1 MLTDEDRKNLMTKFW
16 QHAEVM
22 GQSFRPHPPKIG
34 QVYAFEMSDNTVK
47 IGATSK
53 SEKRIHEVEQKVYL
67 KVLRWHF
74 TDFAPYEFITK
85 TELHCHSKFDAR
97 RVRGEFFDI
106 PFEEACAEL
115 DRYNETFN
123 AALKAADEKLLDEI
137 DVYFNDFLPLY
148 EAHQSKYPIKLVPAD
163 AAPAPD
169 IASLKAQIEELQS
182 VLKPATSAP
191 EKSALQAQ
199 IDELR
204 KGINEYKA
212 LVEMFINL
220 LEECRTEIK
229 RPLTD
234 FERADKLLI
243 IADKISDPV
252 KKETILIKAANLFVD
267 KKFV

>member
-1 MLTDEDRKNLMTKFW
+1 MLTDKDRKNLMTKFW

-22 GQSFRPHPPKIG
+22 GQPLRPCPSKIG
-34 QVYAFEMSDNTVK
+34 QVYVFEMSDNTVK

-53 SEKRIHEVEQKVYL
+53 SEKRIHEVEKQFYL

-85 TELHCHSKFDAR
+85 TELHCHAKFDDR

-148 EAHQSKYPIKLVPAD
+148 EAHQTKYQIKLVPA
-163 AAPAPD
+163 AEPAPD
-169 IASLKAQIEELQS
+169 VASLKAQINEL
-182 VLKPATSAP
+182 
-191 EKSALQAQ
+191 KSAFNALKSNG
-199 IDELR
+199 DELR
-204 KGINEYKA
+204 KS
-212 LVEMFINL
+212 
-220 LEECRTEIK
+220 LEEQKELPEVLLHAFADIADNIK
-229 RPLTD
+229 KRLTRD
-234 FERADKLLI
+234 ERADKLLI

-252 KKETILIKAANLFVD
+252 KKETILIKAANLFVGN
-267 KKFV
+267 KFV

>member
-16 QHAEVM
+16 QHADFF
-22 GQSFRPHPPKIG
+22 GQPFRPHPPKIG

-85 TELHCHSKFDAR
+85 TEWHCHAKFDDR

-123 AALKAADEKLLDEI
+123 AALKAADEKFLDEI

-148 EAHQSKYPIKLVPAD
+148 EAHQTKYQIKLVPVD
-163 AAPAPD
+163 
-169 IASLKAQIEELQS
+169 
-182 VLKPATSAP
+182 TSAP
-191 EKSALQAQ
+191 VAASLPDLSAMQAQ

-204 KGINEYKA
+204 KSINEYKA
-212 LVEMFINL
+212 LVELFVHL
-220 LEECRTEIK
+220 LEECNTKIK

-234 FERADKLLI
+234 FERAEKLLT
-243 IADKISDPV
+243 IADRI
-252 KKETILIKAANLFVD
+252 KELSENQLVERIILIKAANLFVG

>member
-1 MLTDEDRKNLMTKFW
+1 MLTDEDRNNLMTKFW
-16 QHAEVM
+16 QHADVM
-22 GQSFRPHPPKIG
+22 GQPLRPCPPKIG
-34 QVYAFEMSDNTVK
+34 QLYAFEMSDNTVK

-85 TELHCHSKFDAR
+85 TELHCHAKFDDR

-137 DVYFNDFLPLY
+137 DVYFNDFLPEY
-148 EAHQSKYPIKLVPAD
+148 EAHQTKLVPAD
-163 AAPAPD
+163 TPALD
-169 IASLKAQIEELQS
+169 VASLK
-182 VLKPATSAP
+182 
-191 EKSALQAQ
+191 AQ

-204 KGINEYKA
+204 KSINEYKA
-212 LVEMFINL
+212 LVDLFIDL
-220 LEECRTEIK
+220 VKESPTENK
-229 RPLTD
+229 KPLTD

-252 KKETILIKAANLFVD
+252 KKETILIKAANLFVG